1 MTEMDESRKKILE
14 MLSEGKISVEEATAL
29 LEKVSEPPAGQMRER
44 VEASDEVVSTRKGSA
59 PRFLRVVVDS
69 SDGDKV
75 NVRVPLS
82 LIRTGIKLGA
92 LMPKNA
98 AEAVSEHGFDLSAL
112 ASLDTEELIS
122 ALREL
127 TVDVDSSDG
136 DKVRVFTE

>member
-1 MTEMDESRKKILE
+1 MDESRKKILE

-29 LEKVSEPPAGQMRER
+29 LEKVSEPPAGQVRER
-44 VEASDEVVSTRKGSA
+44 DEASDEAVSTRAGSN